1 MNLES
6 CEFMKKIRLLVVV
19 FILAVLF
26 GTTNVY
32 AKNPYKQK
40 FNFNGNML
48 TNCTWYAWQQA
59 LDKTGV
65 SLPGWG
71 NAATWYESAKKA
83 GFEVGSA
90 PRAKSIVV
98 WSWYNNGKNL
108 GHVGYVERVS
118 GNKIYVWDSDSTCYD
133 QNYAPFKECL
143 ANSVSED
150 TERECYK
157 NAKIIACEESASY
170 WNSPGDLIGYIYLD
184 KVPTTPTTKKVTT
197 TKKVSATT
205 TTLPTKSNNAYLK
218 DIILSVGNIT
228 FKKDIFEYS
237 FDVDNKVAHLTI
249 EALAE
254 DDLATVEYPQDPDLK
269 EGENKLEIKV
279 TAEDNSSLVYTVT
292 VNRLAKAIM
301 ENTVENKSEKQTKD
315 NLLLICVVSA
325 IVLVSLIIILIVIK
339 LKNIKNL

>member
-1 MNLES
+1 
-6 CEFMKKIRLLVVV
+6 MKKIRLLVVV

-59 LDKTGV
+59 HDKTGV

-118 GNKIYVWDSDSTCYD
+118 GNKIYV
-133 QNYAPFKECL
+133 
-143 ANSVSED
+143 
-150 TERECYK
+150 
-157 NAKIIACEESASY
+157 
-170 WNSPGDLIGYIYLD
+170 
-184 KVPTTPTTKKVTT
+184 
-197 TKKVSATT
+197 
-205 TTLPTKSNNAYLK
+205 
-218 DIILSVGNIT
+218 
-228 FKKDIFEYS
+228 
-237 FDVDNKVAHLTI
+237 
-249 EALAE
+249 
-254 DDLATVEYPQDPDLK
+254 
-269 EGENKLEIKV
+269 
-279 TAEDNSSLVYTVT
+279 
-292 VNRLAKAIM
+292 
-301 ENTVENKSEKQTKD
+301 
-315 NLLLICVVSA
+315 
-325 IVLVSLIIILIVIK
+325 
-339 LKNIKNL
+339 